1 MEVEIKILPCMPGCL
16 ASCLIE
22 TLPIT
27 KKLMFLSAEV
37 YWNTGLVLLSQVLD
51 CALEKSRLQL

>member
-1 MEVEIKILPCMPGCL
+1 MEVEIKILPCIPGCL

-27 KKLMFLSAEV
+27 GQLTFLGARV
-37 YWNTGLVLLSQVLD
+37 YWDTGLVLFSQVLS
-51 CALEKSRLQL
+51 CALKNNLI